1 MQPDAARIDARLL
14 PQPSH
19 AGGGVARQIVRRGL
33 TPVAGGLPHPA
44 FVVDQRRDAVGG
56 ELHREEAR
64 GPASFGPGPV
74 QEHDG
79 GDGG

>member
-14 PQPSH
+14 TQPSD
-19 AGGGVARQIVRRGL
+19 GGGGIAREVVRRRL
-33 TPVAGGLPHPA
+33 PPVAGGLPHAA
-44 FVVDQRRDAVGG
+44 FVVDQRRDAVDG
-56 ELHREEAR
+56 ELGREEAR
-64 GPASFGPGPV
+64 GPASFGSGAV